1 MSEEYLGPDDLIIDA
16 DSLLYR
22 ICWKPKSKTLA
33 IHSMETFVNDI
44 IRDTNAVNAYV
55 FVKGHGNFRFA
66 IDVEYKAHRNSS
78 IDPDMKERINELY
91 EFCREAYVACD
102 DAEADDY
109 AVIQFNTAIAA
120 GRTAVLA
127 HVDKDLNMAPG
138 MHYNYVTKKHYIV
151 EPEDGHAFLMTQLI
165 TGDAADNIKGIY
177 GLGPAKAKKL
187 LGGLKNKEMLPKVLE
202 TWQAKQGSV
211 WKDNFVKCANLI
223 FIRPREG
230 MFRALDFEELC
241 HEFEWEG
248 DGKPYPSLTGK
259 LERLLCDRI
268 SSQSG
273 LLGTGFNGQPRDSV

>member
-1 MSEEYLGPDDLIIDA
+1 MTEEYLGPDDLIIDA

-109 AVIQFNTAIAA
+109 AVIQFNIAIAA

-138 MHYNYVTKKHYIV
+138 MHYNDVTKKHYIV

-165 TGDAADNIKGIY
+165 TGDAADNIKGIEKI
-177 GLGPAKAKKL
+177 GDKTAKKML
-187 LGGLKNKEMLPKVLE
+187 AQCNTDQQMFNIVRTAYSNDEEFIMNASCLWIQQYEDDIWKERFDAYIQK
-202 TWQAKQGSV
+202 
-211 WKDNFVKCANLI
+211 
-223 FIRPREG
+223 
-230 MFRALDFEELC
+230 
-241 HEFEWEG
+241 
-248 DGKPYPSLTGK
+248 
-259 LERLLCDRI
+259 
-268 SSQSG
+268 
-273 LLGTGFNGQPRDSV
+273 